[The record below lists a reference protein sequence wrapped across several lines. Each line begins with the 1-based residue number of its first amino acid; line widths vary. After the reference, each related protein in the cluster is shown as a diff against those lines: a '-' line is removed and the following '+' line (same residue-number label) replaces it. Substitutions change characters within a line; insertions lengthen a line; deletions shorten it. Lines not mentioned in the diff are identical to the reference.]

1 MKPFHLGWLR
11 EGEMPLN
18 ELPVR
23 VNRIAYREY
32 SRNPD
37 LSDEEFRRV
46 LGKTLFGAEK
56 SEAIDDALF
65 LNRCCFEGA
74 NWFIPPA
81 LLAGP
86 VAAKSEQLERAR
98 EKLPRLH
105 AISSRYASAT
115 NASERELN
123 KIAKWFADRWKNQE
137 TAR

>member
-1 MKPFHLGWLR
+1 MKPFHLRWLR

-23 VNRIAYREY
+23 VNRIAFREY

-46 LGKTLFGAEK
+46 LGNTLFGAKE
-56 SEAIDDALF
+56 SRAIDDALF

-86 VAAKSEQLERAR
+86 AAVKPEQFEKAR
-98 EKLPRLH
+98 EKLPRLRQ
-105 AISSRYASAT
+105 ISARYENAT
-115 NASERELN
+115 NASEKELH
-123 KIAKWFADRWKNQE
+123 KIATWITERWK

>member
-23 VNRIAYREY
+23 INRIAYREY

-37 LSDEEFRRV
+37 LSDEEFRGV
-46 LGKTLFGAEK
+46 LSKTLFGTEN

-65 LNRCCFEGA
+65 LNHCCFEGA
-74 NWFIPPA
+74 NWFIPPP
-81 LLAGP
+81 LLADP
-86 VAAKSEQLERAR
+86 ATVKPDQAAKAR
-98 EKLPRLH
+98 EKLARLRE
-105 AISSRYASAT
+105 ISNRYANAANVSEKELHRIAT
-115 NASERELN
+115 WITE
-123 KIAKWFADRWKNQE
+123 RWK